1 MDDIFVVTSYYV
13 RGDRKTFLHV
23 VDKITQGTSFHVATF
38 QSFDDTAYV
47 AKVPQAIRLRFAR
60 LVQDEFDYMVN
71 DARIDNKMYYV
82 EVVENQA

>member
-1 MDDIFVVTSYYV
+1 
-13 RGDRKTFLHV
+13 
-23 VDKITQGTSFHVATF
+23 VATF

-47 AKVPQAIRLRFAR
+47 AKFPQAIRLRFAR